1 MPRLSTRE
9 LCLGAGCLVNTNGTW
24 RRAVVINCTRSIGF
38 DIKLIDTGTYDEI
51 LDNVSL
57 HKQIFTK
64 MSASFIDSIY
74 DIQLIPY
81 IISQYEITTY

>member
-1 MPRLSTRE
+1 
-9 LCLGAGCLVNTNGTW
+9 
-24 RRAVVINCTRSIGF
+24 VINCTRSIGF

-64 MSASFIDSIY
+64 ISAILLIVY

-81 IISQYEITTY
+81 THIIPYAI

>member
-9 LCLGAGCLVNTNGTW
+9 LCLGAGCLVNTNGAW

-51 LDNVSL
+51 LDDVSL
-57 HKQIFTK
+57 HRQIFTK
-64 MSASFIDSIY
+64 TSTSFIDSTMQVYAIHHV
-74 DIQLIPY
+74 I
-81 IISQYEITTY
+81 